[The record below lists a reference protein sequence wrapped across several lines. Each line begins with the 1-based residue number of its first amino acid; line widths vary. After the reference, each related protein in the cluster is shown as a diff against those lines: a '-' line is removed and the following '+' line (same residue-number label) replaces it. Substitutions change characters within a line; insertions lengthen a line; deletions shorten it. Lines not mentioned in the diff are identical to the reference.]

1 MATYSFNEMGG
12 IEIDFAG
19 VKPSAE
25 IRTKLKSVKYRWN
38 PSKMI
43 WWAYKTDEAVDM
55 AKKICGEDAGIV
67 EEAVSAP
74 VVTNRTETIM
84 NRRCCY
90 SNTVENF

>member
-55 AKKICGEDAGIV
+55 AKK
-67 EEAVSAP
+67 
-74 VVTNRTETIM
+74 NLW
-84 NRRCCY
+84 RRCRNSGRSCECTS
-90 SNTVENF
+90 SNK